1 MSKIKV
7 ICDSGGDIPKE
18 LAEKYQVTIL
28 PFLVEFGTES
38 YRDYY
43 DIDSN
48 SFFQKLAATK
58 EMPTTSQITA
68 EQFLQA
74 YEQAVKEGYDTILYF
89 ALSSKASGTYQN
101 AHLAKNMFLEEHQA
115 DIEIIDSQAFAY
127 VYGRIAQEAAEWA
140 LNGKT
145 KEEIMTQVQYRLTH
159 YDIAFVV
166 DTLQYLKKGG
176 RINPGVAAIGEI
188 LDIKPV
194 LTIRDGLISMEEKIR
209 GKKRVP
215 AKLMKLLEKKNI
227 TQAKEVVVL
236 HGSCPDTAAEYIDA
250 MKETFGIARP
260 QLVEVGP
267 VIGVHTGPGV
277 VAVVLYY

>member
-7 ICDSGGDIPKE
+7 ICDSGGDIPKA
-18 LAEKYQVTIL
+18 LAEQYQITIL

-38 YRDYY
+38 YQDYY
-43 DIDSN
+43 EIN
-48 SFFQKLAATK
+48 SEQFFQKLSETD
-58 EMPTTSQITA
+58 EIPTTAQISTERFIRTF
-68 EQFLQA
+68 EQIV
-74 YEQAVKEGYDTILYF
+74 EEGYDTILYF
-89 ALSSKASGTYQN
+89 SLSSLASGTYQN
-101 AHLAKNMFLEEHQA
+101 AHLAKKMFLEDHQA
-115 DIEIIDSQAFAY
+115 DIEIIDSKAFAY
-127 VYGRIAQEAAEWA
+127 VYGRIAQEAAEGA
-140 LNGKT
+140 LAGKS
-145 KEEIMTQVQYRLTH
+145 KDDIMEQVKYRLEH

-194 LTIRDGLISMEEKIR
+194 LTIRDGLISVEEKIR

-215 AKLMKLLEKKNI
+215 SKLMKLLEKKNI
-227 TQAKEVVVL
+227 AQAKEVVVL
-236 HGSCPDTAAEYIDA
+236 HGSCPDTAAEYIDV
-250 MKETFGIARP
+250 MKETFGIATP

-277 VAVVLYY
+277 IAVVLYY

>member
-18 LAEKYQVTIL
+18 LAEQYQITIM
-28 PFLVEFGTES
+28 PFLVEFGEES

-43 DIDSN
+43 EIDSKT
-48 SFFQKLAATK
+48 FFQKLT
-58 EMPTTSQITA
+58 ETNEIPTTAQIST
-68 EQFLQA
+68 EQFIQVF
-74 YEQAVKEGYDTILYF
+74 EEAVQEGYDTILYF
-89 ALSSKASGTYQN
+89 SLSSRASGTYQN
-101 AHLAKNMFLEEHQA
+101 AHLAKKMFLEDHQA
-115 DIEIIDSQAFAY
+115 DIELIDSQAFAY
-127 VYGRIAQEAAEWA
+127 VYGRVAQEAAQWA
-140 LNGKT
+140 LEGRT
-145 KEEIMTQVQYRLTH
+145 KDEIMEQVQYRLTH
-159 YDIAFVV
+159 YDIVFVV

-236 HGSCPDTAAEYIDA
+236 HGSCPDAAAEYIDA
-250 MKETFGIARP
+250 MKETFGIPQP

-267 VIGVHTGPGV
+267 VIGVHTGPGII
-277 VAVVLYY
+277 AVVLYY

>member
-28 PFLVEFGTES
+28 PFMVEFGAES

-43 DIDSN
+43 DINSK
-48 SFFQKLAATK
+48 SFFQKLAETK
-58 EMPTTSQITA
+58 EIPTTAQITM
-68 EQFLQA
+68 EQFMQA
-74 YEQAVKEGYDTILYF
+74 YEQAVNEGYDTILYF
-89 ALSSKASGTYQN
+89 ALSSMASGTYQN
-101 AHLAKNMFLEEHQA
+101 ANLAKKMFLEEHQV
-115 DIEIIDSQAFAY
+115 DIEVIDSQAFAY

-140 LNGKT
+140 LAGKT

-215 AKLMKLLEKKNI
+215 VKLMKLLEKKNI

-236 HGSCPDTAAEYIDA
+236 HGSCPDTAEEYIDA
-250 MKETFGIARP
+250 MKETFGISRP

>member
-7 ICDSGGDIPKE
+7 ICDSGGDIPKA
-18 LAEKYQVTIL
+18 LAEQYQITIL
-28 PFLVEFGTES
+28 PFLVEFGEES
-38 YRDYY
+38 YQDYY
-43 DIDSN
+43 EIN
-48 SFFQKLAATK
+48 SAQFFQKLSETD
-58 EMPTTSQITA
+58 EIPTTAQISVERILQVF
-68 EQFLQA
+68 EQSVQ
-74 YEQAVKEGYDTILYF
+74 EEYDTILYF
-89 ALSSKASGTYQN
+89 SLSSLASGTYQN
-101 AHLAKNMFLEEHQA
+101 AHLAKKMFLEDHQA
-115 DIEIIDSQAFAY
+115 DIELIDSQSFAY
-127 VYGRIAQEAAEWA
+127 AYGRIAQEAAEWA
-140 LNGKT
+140 MEGKS
-145 KEEIMTQVQYRLTH
+145 KEEIMAQVQYRLAH
-159 YDIAFVV
+159 YDIVFVV

-194 LTIRDGLISMEEKIR
+194 LTIRNGLISVEEKIR

-236 HGSCPDTAAEYIDA
+236 HGSCPDVAAEYIEA
-250 MKETFGIARP
+250 MKETFGIPQP

-267 VIGVHTGPGV
+267 VIGVHTGPGI

>member
-48 SFFQKLAATK
+48 SFFRKLAETK
-58 EMPTTSQITA
+58 EMPTTAQITT

-101 AHLAKNMFLEEHQA
+101 AHLAKNMFLEEHQT

-145 KEEIMTQVQYRLTH
+145 KEEIMTQVQYRLNH
-159 YDIAFVV
+159 YDIVFVV

-227 TQAKEVVVL
+227 TQAKEVIVL